1 MNFNIEFYRD
11 KETNRCYIEEFLYS
25 LDIKAKSPYIKKYTR
40 LGSFYVYCASSTDHI
55 FFIKQSVTLM
65 PMF

>member
-25 LDIKAKSPYIKKYTR
+25 LDIKAKSPYIKKYT
-40 LGSFYVYCASSTDHI
+40 T
-55 FFIKQSVTLM
+55 FIRFWLFTA
-65 PMF
+65 